1 MATTRN
7 YDALAMTLAVW
18 TGQYNNPS
26 RERDEKEQE
35 FKTIISEESEQ
46 GNKDFTLV
54 LTDGTTAQLRLFIS
68 TDQDV
73 CFFAKGARSRGYR
86 LNLDKVERIEAK
98 QKKERDKYKT
108 FHRNCEKA
116 ASMLRASGFWPEI
129 CKRMEVQAA
138 MTEQDYNRLMTLW
151 QEYDELYNHREL
163 TYDEMN
169 RLQDEKRKEY
179 EAYFTERGATGD
191 WYHFRQLSET
201 KQIVSVPYSNGGYSK
216 ERQVAYAREIIEQVK
231 QGEAGKYKT
240 FRWYGSYD
248 FHIEVRKNDD
258 GTIYGWYSAEYKGCG
273 NGHYYLLLD
282 AEHALYSEDD

>member
-1 MATTRN
+1 MATTTN
-7 YDALAMTLAVW
+7 YNNLVMTLAVW

-26 RERDEKEQE
+26 RERDEKEQQ
-35 FKTIISEESEQ
+35 FKSIISEADT
-46 GNKDFTLV
+46 KDFILL

-68 TDQDV
+68 TEQDV
-73 CFFAKGARSRGYR
+73 CFFAKGSRSRGYR
-86 LNLDKVERIEAK
+86 LNLDKVESIEAK
-98 QKKERDKYKT
+98 QKKEQDKYKT

-116 ASMLRASGFWPEI
+116 ASLLKASGFWPEI

-138 MTEQDYNRLMTLW
+138 MTEQEYNDLMALY
-151 QEYDELYNHREL
+151 QEYWAIYDKKGL
-163 TYDEMN
+163 TYDE
-169 RLQDEKRKEY
+169 QDQQQKAVREKFD
-179 EAYFTERGATGD
+179 AYYKERGAD
-191 WYHFRQLSET
+191 SDFYHFNQLSET

-231 QGEAGKYKT
+231 QGEAGKYKS
-240 FRWYGSYD
+240 FYWYGSYD

-282 AEHALYSEDD
+282 AEHALYCEDD

>member
-1 MATTRN
+1 MTATN
-7 YDALAMTLAVW
+7 YNNLAMTLAVW

-26 RERDEKEQE
+26 RERDEKEQQ
-35 FKTIISEESEQ
+35 FKNIISEADT
-46 GNKDFTLV
+46 KDFILL
-54 LTDGTTAQLRLFIS
+54 LTDGTQAQLRLFIS

-73 CFFAKGARSRGYR
+73 CFFAKGSRSRGYR
-86 LNLDKVERIEAK
+86 LNLDKVESIEAK
-98 QKKERDKYKT
+98 QKKEQDKYKT

-116 ASMLRASGFWPEI
+116 AGLLAASGFWPEI
-129 CKRMEVQAA
+129 QKRMAVMAA
-138 MTEQDYNRLMTLW
+138 MTVEDYNRLMTLW

-163 TYDEMN
+163 TYDEMS

-216 ERQVAYAREIIEQVK
+216 ERQVANAREIIEQVR

-240 FRWYGSYD
+240 FRWYGNYD
-248 FHIEVRKNDD
+248 YHIEVRKNDD

-282 AEHALYSEDD
+282 AEHAIYSEDD

>member
-1 MATTRN
+1 MAATN
-7 YDALAMTLAVW
+7 YNNLAMTLAVW

-26 RERDEKEQE
+26 RERDEKEQQ
-35 FKTIISEESEQ
+35 FKNIISEADT
-46 GNKDFTLV
+46 KDFILL
-54 LTDGTTAQLRLFIS
+54 LTDGTTTQLRLFIS

-73 CFFAKGARSRGYR
+73 CFFAKGSRSRGYR
-86 LNLDKVERIEAK
+86 LNLDKVESIEAK
-98 QKKERDKYKT
+98 QKKEQDKYKT

-116 ASMLRASGFWPEI
+116 ASLLRASGFWPEI

-163 TYDEMN
+163 TYDEMS

-216 ERQVAYAREIIEQVK
+216 DRQVAYAREIIEQVK

-240 FRWYGSYD
+240 FRWYGNYD
-248 FHIEVRKNDD
+248 FRIEVRKNDD

-282 AEHALYSEDD
+282 AEHAIYSEDD

>member
-1 MATTRN
+1 MATTN
-7 YDALAMTLAVW
+7 YNNLAMTLAVW

-26 RERDEKEQE
+26 RERDEKERQ
-35 FKTIISEESEQ
+35 FKNIISEA
-46 GNKDFTLV
+46 GTKDFILL
-54 LTDGTTAQLRLFIS
+54 LTDGTQAQLRLFIS

-73 CFFAKGARSRGYR
+73 CFFAKGSRSRGYR
-86 LNLDKVERIEAK
+86 LNLDKVESIEAK
-98 QKKERDKYKT
+98 QKKEQDKFKT

-116 ASMLRASGFWPEI
+116 ASLLAASGFWPEI

-163 TYDEMN
+163 TYDEMS

-231 QGEAGKYKT
+231 LGEANKHKSFY
-240 FRWYGSYD
+240 WYGSYD
-248 FHIEVRKNDD
+248 YSIEVRKNDD

-282 AEHALYSEDD
+282 AEHALYCEDD

>member
-1 MATTRN
+1 MAAPRN

-35 FKTIISEESEQ
+35 FKNIISEADT
-46 GNKDFTLV
+46 KDFTLL
-54 LTDGTTAQLRLFIS
+54 LTDGTQTQLRLFIS

-73 CFFAKGARSRGYR
+73 CFFAKGSRSRGYR
-86 LNLDKVERIEAK
+86 LNLDKVESIEAK
-98 QKKERDKYKT
+98 QKKEQDKYKT

-116 ASMLRASGFWPEI
+116 AGLLAASGFWPEI
-129 CKRMEVQAA
+129 QKRMAVMAA
-138 MTEQDYNRLMTLW
+138 MTVEDYNRLMTLW

-163 TYDEMN
+163 TYDEMS

-191 WYHFRQLSET
+191 WYHFRQLSEN
-201 KQIVSVPYSNGGYSK
+201 KQIVSVPYSNGGYGK

-240 FRWYGSYD
+240 FYWYGNYD

-282 AEHALYSEDD
+282 AEHAIYCEDD